1 MYALN
6 SALIQMTLRRL
17 LLNSDSKFQ
26 AVLAEQRIGVKDL
39 MWMQLLNRKK
49 LEALDKLPVSLFRVH
64 YRTMDVG
71 RSGLDDDIFETVCI
85 SLSMVMETIA
95 FAITNKSNSLVSIG
109 FDMEGFDR
117 FRAEPFLRRLMLI
130 HKGGFSLGTRCDL
143 GSLELKAD
151 DKDSLLRDC
160 IRIILGDYR
169 FLSSNRPKHVGRIRD
184 WNLEM
189 MGAEVVA
196 TNLLMVGVKPKLV
209 VAHIGLPEKVDS
221 IYRKLRREHVVM
233 PKGGGRI
240 GTHTG
245 AIERQPF
252 HAILFLAIY
261 LLLANQ
267 PMSRI
272 NCFAY
277 TRALHEYRLI
287 CDYLGIEGDTMLDA
301 TDCWLLA
308 SGYRAQ
314 DVVLEE
320 CRSCK
325 QYTIVDMRKNHSCLW
340 CK

>member
-26 AVLAEQRIGVKDL
+26 AVLAEQRIGAKDL
-39 MWMQLLNRKK
+39 MWMQLLNKKK
-49 LEALDKLPVSLFRVH
+49 LEALDRLPVSLFRVH
-64 YRTMDVG
+64 YRSMDVG
-71 RSGLDDDIFETVCI
+71 RSGLDDDIFENVCI
-85 SLSMVMETIA
+85 RLSMIMETIA
-95 FAITNKSNSLVSIG
+95 FALTNKSNSLISIG
-109 FDMEGFDR
+109 FDMEGYDR

-143 GSLELKAD
+143 GALELAIN
-151 DKDSLLRDC
+151 DSESQLRDC
-160 IRIILGDYR
+160 LRIILGDYR
-169 FLSSNRPKHVGRIRD
+169 YLMNNRPKHVGRIRD
-184 WNLEM
+184 WNQEM
-189 MGAEVVA
+189 MGAESIA
-196 TNLLMVGVKPKLV
+196 TNLLMDGVTPKLV
-209 VAHIGLPEKVDS
+209 VAHVGLPEKVNS
-221 IYRKLRREHVVM
+221 IHRKLRREHVVM

-240 GTHTG
+240 GTHSG

-272 NCFAY
+272 NGFAFS
-277 TRALHEYRLI
+277 RSLHEYKLI
-287 CDYLGIEGDTMLDA
+287 CDYIGIDDETMLDA
-301 TDCWLLA
+301 SECWLLA

-314 DVVLEE
+314 DVALEE

-325 QYTIVDMRKNHSCLW
+325 QLTIIDRRKPCGCPW
-340 CK
+340 CR